1 MFRWPTFLPMTTTSW
16 RSTTKTFLAL
26 ALAASLALSGCS
38 TDAEAENNASDGS
51 YTVEHAMGST
61 TIDGPVDRVVV
72 IDSPHLDSLVALDV
86 IPVGATES
94 GAAAG
99 FPDYLPDQLEETESV
114 GETMDPNIEK
124 IASPEP
130 DLIIGAKVRH
140 EEIYEQL
147 SAIAPTVYS
156 EGSGTNWQEQAT
168 ITAAAVNKSDEM
180 EEQIAAL
187 DERAA
192 ALGESIP
199 EGATASM
206 VRFRPEN
213 FRLYGPETFS
223 GSILSQVGFDLG
235 ERDWNEYSMMELSP
249 ENFAQIDGDYIFYTV
264 PGGDETLTTK
274 PTVEGLWGNQPGVE
288 NGQVYEFE
296 DETWMV
302 GIGVLG
308 GNAILD
314 DLEPALST

>member
-1 MFRWPTFLPMTTTSW
+1 M
-16 RSTTKTFLAL
+16 
-26 ALAASLALSGCS
+26 
-38 TDAEAENNASDGS
+38 
-51 YTVEHAMGST
+51 
-61 TIDGPVDRVVV
+61 VV

-124 IASPEP
+124 IASLEP

-187 DERAA
+187 DERAEKPRRA
-192 ALGESIP
+192 GQGA
-199 EGATASM
+199 EGRA
-206 VRFRPEN
+206 E
-213 FRLYGPETFS
+213 L
-223 GSILSQVGFDLG
+223 DL
-235 ERDWNEYSMMELSP
+235 
-249 ENFAQIDGDYIFYTV
+249 
-264 PGGDETLTTK
+264 
-274 PTVEGLWGNQPGVE
+274 
-288 NGQVYEFE
+288 
-296 DETWMV
+296 
-302 GIGVLG
+302 
-308 GNAILD
+308 
-314 DLEPALST
+314 

>member
-1 MFRWPTFLPMTTTSW
+1 MPTTSW
-16 RSTTKTFLAL
+16 TSTTTTFC
-26 ALAASLALSGCS
+26 ALAAAVSLALTGCS
-38 TDAEAENNASDGS
+38 SAPEVENNDADGD

-61 TIDGPVDRVVV
+61 AIDGPVDRVVV

-94 GAAAG
+94 GAGAG
-99 FPDYLPDQLEETESV
+99 FPAYLADQLEDTESV
-114 GETMDPNIEK
+114 GETMEPSIEK
-124 IASPEP
+124 IAQLEP
-130 DLIIGAKVRH
+130 DLIIGSKVRH

-147 SAIAPTVYS
+147 SDIAPTVYS
-156 EGSGTNWQEQAT
+156 EGSGTNWPEQAT
-168 ITAAAVNKSDEM
+168 ITAAAVNKSDKM
-180 EEQIAAL
+180 DEQIAAL
-187 DERAA
+187 DERALT
-192 ALGESIP
+192 LGETIP
-199 EGATASM
+199 EGTTASM

-235 ERDWNEYSMMELSP
+235 DRGWNEYSMMELSP
-249 ENFAQIDGDYIFYTV
+249 ENFAQIDGDYIFYTI
-264 PGGDETLTTK
+264 PGGDEALTTK
-274 PTVEGLWGNQPGVE
+274 PTVEGLWGNQPGVRS
-288 NGQVYEFE
+288 GQAHQFE

-314 DLEPALST
+314 ELESTLAE